1 MTTIVFEKKS
11 VKTDCSTIPLLC
23 NGVYAKKINKVHP
36 PQIIN
41 RIIYSC
47 EIKQIRMGRHWS
59 FEVLKNLTKIQFSE
73 VNETFVEG
81 IF

>member
-1 MTTIVFEKKS
+1 MTTIVFEKKAV

-23 NGVYAKKINKVHP
+23 NGVYTKKMNKLHP

-47 EIKQIRMGRHWS
+47 EIKQVRFSLLPLKTIFGTTSIRL
-59 FEVLKNLTKIQFSE
+59 FFLVLDEEMIS
-73 VNETFVEG
+73 
-81 IF
+81 